1 MSIFDFIARIL
12 DLYSIVIVVRV
23 LSEWIPNSRN
33 YQIVQFL
40 ILITEPFLSKIRSI
54 LPQMGSL
61 DFSPI
66 AAILLLE
73 IISSANSEFTKR
85 GFPSYSA
92 FNS

>member
-1 MSIFDFIARIL
+1 MDDFFYFIARIL

-73 IISSANSEFTKR
+73 IIGTVLKNLLNYYFRSI
-85 GFPSYSA
+85 
-92 FNS
+92 

>member
-40 ILITEPFLSKIRSI
+40 ILITEAFLSKIRSI

-66 AAILLLE
+66 SAILLLE
-73 IISSANSEFTKR
+73 IIGTVLKNL
-85 GFPSYSA
+85 
-92 FNS
+92 

>member
-40 ILITEPFLSKIRSI
+40 VLITEPFLSKIRSI

-61 DFSPI
+61 DFSPK

-73 IISSANSEFTKR
+73 IIGTILKNL
-85 GFPSYSA
+85 
-92 FNS
+92 

>member
-1 MSIFDFIARIL
+1 MDDFFYFIARIL

-73 IISSANSEFTKR
+73 IIGTILKNL
-85 GFPSYSA
+85 
-92 FNS
+92 